1 MKRILWISTMLL
13 MVGIVS
19 VNAQHLHKAI
29 PDGRVDSV
37 RNGIDLPEGYTGAGV
52 IIGVTD
58 WGFDYTHPVFYD
70 SLMNNYRIL
79 RAWDQFK
86 NAGPAPEGYN
96 YGTEYVGKEAL
107 LEAHCDTNN
116 IYGHHYHGTHVASIA
131 GGAGAG
137 TKYMGVA
144 PEAEFL
150 FGTFLVDE
158 QAVIDMWNWMFNVAQ
173 SEGKRLVINMSW
185 GLHYMDNLTGN
196 GRLAQAMQSLS
207 DQGVVFVTSAGNNG
221 DVNFHIEHNFQQDTI
236 HSEITF
242 RDGAAHYWGQSISMT
257 SSENES
263 FAFSFTICN
272 NNYAT
277 LAESPMYHT
286 LQGSGYIDTFLVVNN
301 SDTVFYNVETDQ
313 QNIHNQRPE
322 VRFRVQYKNNYRFVL
337 NVTAPSGDFHA
348 WNLAELTTGV
358 GNWGA
363 DFVRPEAFPSWIAG
377 DKYYGIGAPSSF
389 DCTISVAAHVSQSVN
404 SNGNTVGGYIA
415 DFSSYGIT
423 IDGRQKPDISAPGR
437 EVISA
442 KNSYTDQSVMGL
454 SPIEFEG
461 RTYQFCKA
469 SGTSMSSPFVAGVA
483 ALLLQ
488 ANPTLTAE
496 QVKDILLRT
505 ARQDNF
511 TASSGSILF
520 GAGKVDAY
528 HAIREA
534 LGISGLAEIHSFLNQ
549 YSVYPNPAQDV
560 IYISTI
566 NSEDNTMV
574 TLYDINGKMLR
585 REHIKQGVNCINTTN
600 YKSGLYIL
608 KISNSKK
615 ELVKKV
621 VITR

>member
-1 MKRILWISTMLL
+1 MKRVLFILTMFL
-13 MVGIVS
+13 MVGSITVS
-19 VNAQHLHKAI
+19 AQHLHKAV

-37 RNGIDLPEGYTGAGV
+37 RNGINLPTNYTGSGV

-70 SLMNNYRIL
+70 SLMSNYRVL

-86 NAGPAPEGYN
+86 TSGPAPDGYN
-96 YGTEYVGKEAL
+96 YGTEYKGKEAL
-107 LEAHCDTNN
+107 LAAQCDTSN
-116 IYGHHYHGTHVASIA
+116 IYGHHFHGTHVASIA

-196 GRLAQAMQSLS
+196 GRMAQAMQTLS

-221 DVNFHIEHNFQQDTI
+221 DVPFHIEHNFQQDTI
-236 HSEITF
+236 HTEIAF
-242 RDGAAHYWGQSISMT
+242 SGGAAHYWGQSISMT
-257 SSENES
+257 SSENEN

-272 NNYAT
+272 ENYD
-277 LAESPMYHT
+277 LLVESPMYHT
-286 LQGSGYIDTFLVVNN
+286 LQGNSYIDSFLIINN
-301 SDTVFYNVETDQ
+301 SDTVFYNIKIDQ
-313 QNIHNQRPE
+313 QNIYNQRPE
-322 VRFRVQYKNNYRFVL
+322 VRFRVQYKSNYHFVL
-337 NVTAPSGDFHA
+337 NVTAPSGNFHA
-348 WNLAELTTGV
+348 WNLAELTTDV

-363 DFVRPEAFPSWIAG
+363 NFVRPDAFPSWIAG
-377 DKYYGIGAPSSF
+377 DRYYGVGSPTTF
-389 DCTISVAAHVSQSVN
+389 DCTIAVAAHVSQSVN

-437 EVISA
+437 EVVSA
-442 KNSYTDQSVMGL
+442 KNSFTDQSVMGL
-454 SPIEFEG
+454 SPVQFEG
-461 RTYQFCKA
+461 HTYYFCKA
-469 SGTSMSSPFVAGVA
+469 SGTSMSSPFVAGVV

-488 ANPTLTAE
+488 ANPTLTSN
-496 QVKDILLRT
+496 QVKEILMRT
-505 ARQDNF
+505 ARQDNY
-511 TASSGSILF
+511 TASSGSIRF

-528 HAIREA
+528 HAILDA
-534 LGISGLAEIHSFLNQ
+534 LGISGLAEIHSSLNQ

-566 NSEDNTMV
+566 NSENNSIA
-574 TLYDINGKMLR
+574 TLYDMNGKMLS
-585 REHIKQGVNCINTTN
+585 REYIKQGVNCINITN

-608 KISNSKK
+608 KINNNK
-615 ELVKKV
+615 EESVQKI
-621 VITR
+621 VIAR